1 MEIKLTKEE
10 LEALI
15 KLVYLGN
22 WMANSW
28 RTDDRIAAYDEL
40 EASLLATARRAG
52 LGELVDEDEETGK
65 LLPSAYLDEA
75 LQETLDFYD
84 DNTFWDQLIYRMAD
98 RDFLRRYGEEASAEL
113 DTEAGM
119 KKEAPFLERYEK
131 EFYANGLDR
140 LEIRRDN

>member
-10 LEALI
+10 LETLI

-28 RTDDRIAAYDEL
+28 RTDDRTAAYDEL
-40 EASLLATARRAG
+40 QASLLATARTAG
-52 LGELVDEDEETGK
+52 LGEFVDEDEETGK
-65 LLPSAYLDEA
+65 PLPSASLDEA

-98 RDFLRRYGEEASAEL
+98 RDFLRRYGEEASPEL

-119 KKEAPFLERYEK
+119 KKEAPFIERYEK